1 MRSQLTGS
9 GYGTAVGGKRKAV
22 LGRGNPCAVAQRQTK
37 QQTVSKQNGVFSCG
51 KRHNVPNVWRIDF
64 EEGSCKELSK
74 TFLIVDPVLWTLE
87 KILRRCK

>member
-9 GYGTAVGGKRKAV
+9 GYGTVGKKEGCPGESKPLCSGPEANKT
-22 LGRGNPCAVAQRQTK
+22 N
-37 QQTVSKQNGVFSCG
+37 SKQNGVFSCG
-51 KRHNVPNVWRIDF
+51 KRYNVPDVWRIGF